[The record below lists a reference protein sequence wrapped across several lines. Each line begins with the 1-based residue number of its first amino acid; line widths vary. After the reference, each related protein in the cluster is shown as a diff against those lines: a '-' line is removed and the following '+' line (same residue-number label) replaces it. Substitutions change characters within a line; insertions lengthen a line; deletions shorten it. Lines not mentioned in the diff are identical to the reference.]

1 MKKEWIYNGNE
12 IVEKGNLNCGIGG
25 FLTEE
30 DNILASAAPELLEA
44 CESALV
50 FIEELEKH
58 GITNWSGEEKL
69 KNAISKAK
77 GEGA

>member
-12 IVEKGNLNCGIGG
+12 IVEMSNRNCGIGG
-25 FLTEE
+25 FLKEE

-58 GITNWSGEEKL
+58 GISNWSYELKL
-69 KNAISKAK
+69 RYAIAKAK
-77 GEGA
+77 GEV